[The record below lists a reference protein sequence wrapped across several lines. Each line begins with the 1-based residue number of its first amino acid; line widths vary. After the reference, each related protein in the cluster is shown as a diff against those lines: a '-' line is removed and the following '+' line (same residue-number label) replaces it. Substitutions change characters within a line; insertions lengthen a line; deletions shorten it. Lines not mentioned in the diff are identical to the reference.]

1 MEILLEPVTHRNK
14 ECIAV
19 RFQYN
24 TKIKEYLSEFPGV
37 YWSKTIKSFYIIY
50 SPRALDFLLTYLK
63 EGNYTVND
71 SAYTRTKKNFK
82 TPHNTRK
89 DRKLPEKPIVTPKKV
104 VNVLPDF
111 TSEKKVIF
119 QQYIQYLNGK
129 RYSKSTIQVYG
140 GFVSEFLRF
149 TRTKKVSTLTEED
162 VRLYIE
168 WAVRTKKYSI
178 STHRQLVSGLKHFA
192 VFFPEC
198 NIDEEK
204 LVRPN
209 KSKLLPTVLSQEEA
223 IDLLRVTKNLKHRT
237 VLALL
242 YSAGLRIGEL
252 LDLKLNSFDLDRRQ
266 IFIRNGKGRKD
277 RVVLLAESFIPLF
290 KNYFMTYQPKVYFV
304 ENPSGGKYSS
314 GSIRKFLN
322 KSCRLARIKKYVTPH
337 TLRHSYATHLLE
349 NGTDLR
355 YIQALLG
362 HSKPETTMIYTHVAK
377 KDLMAI
383 KSPLDSALLAI
394 ANQDKSHQKLFLS
407 DNI

>member
-1 MEILLEPVTHRNK
+1 MEITLEPITHRSTK
-14 ECIAV
+14 CIAIRFEYEPSLKAHIN
-19 RFQYN
+19 RFQG
-24 TKIKEYLSEFPGV
+24 T
-37 YWSKTIKSFYIIY
+37 YWSRTLQCFYITYDRKVLIY
-50 SPRALDFLLTYLK
+50 FINYLK
-63 EGNYTVND
+63 KQNYTVD
-71 SAYTRTKKNFK
+71 ASAFQ
-82 TPHNTRK
+82 
-89 DRKLPEKPIVTPKKV
+89 
-104 VNVLPDF
+104 
-111 TSEKKVIF
+111 EKKVPIPVKPKTPTYYLPELTEEKGIAF
-119 QQYIQYLNGK
+119 KKYIQYLNGK

-140 GFVSEFLRF
+140 SFVSEFLRF
-149 TRTKKVSTLTEED
+149 TTTKELSTITEDD
-162 VRLYIE
+162 VRLYVE

-192 VFFPEC
+192 VFYPDC

-252 LDLKLNSFDLDRRQ
+252 IDLKLNCFDLDRRQ
-266 IFIRNGKGRKD
+266 LFVRNGKGRKD
-277 RVVLLAESFIPLF
+277 RVVLLAESFLPLF
-290 KNYFMTYQPKVYFV
+290 KNYFMTYQPKEYFV
-304 ENPSGGKYSS
+304 ENPTGGKYSS
-314 GSIRKFLN
+314 GSIRKFLK
-322 KSCRLARIKKYVTPH
+322 KSCELARIKKYVTPH

-383 KSPLDSALLAI
+383 RSPLDSALVAI
-394 ANQDKSHQKLFLS
+394 AKQDNAHQKLFLS
-407 DNI
+407 DNSQGI

>member
-1 MEILLEPVTHRNK
+1 MEPITHRDL
-14 ECIAV
+14 ECIAI
-19 RFQYN
+19 RCAYN
-24 TKIKEYLSEFPGV
+24 YDLKKEILQFRGTR
-37 YWSKTIKSFYIIY
+37 WSKTLNTFYLKY
-50 SPRALDFLLTYLK
+50 DPRALASLRTYLK
-63 EGNYTVND
+63 DKNHVVND
-71 SAYTRTKKNFK
+71 SAYRTPKAIRAPKTETR
-82 TPHNTRK
+82 
-89 DRKLPEKPIVTPKKV
+89 LPLNPEVIREKPTYF
-104 VNVLPDF
+104 LPDF
-111 TSEKKVIF
+111 TPEKKETF
-119 QQYIQYLNGK
+119 TKYIQYLNGK

-149 TRTKKVSTLTEED
+149 TRTKALSALTEED

-168 WAVRTKKYSI
+168 WAVKTKKYSI

-192 VFFPEC
+192 VFYPDC
-198 NIDEEK
+198 NINEEN

-209 KSKLLPTVLSQEEA
+209 KSRLLPTVLSQEEA

-252 LDLKLNSFDLDRRQ
+252 IDLKLNCFDLDRRQ

-277 RVVLLAESFIPLF
+277 RVVLLAESFLPLF
-290 KNYFMTYQPKVYFV
+290 RNYFMTYQPKVYFV
-304 ENPSGGKYSS
+304 ENPSGGKYST
-314 GSIRKFLN
+314 GSIRKFLK

-377 KDLMAI
+377 KDLLAI

-394 ANQDKSHQKLFLS
+394 AKQDNAHHKVFLS